1 MLVDMPAAQQRKI
14 FFMAR
19 RLLYLVSNEI
29 IGNCFYT
36 VAWGGIMVCELILKM
51 GYGVTVNNQPVGSG
65 A

>member
-1 MLVDMPAAQQRKI
+1 
-14 FFMAR
+14 MAR

-51 GYGVTVNNQPVGSG
+51 GYGVTVNNQPVGFG